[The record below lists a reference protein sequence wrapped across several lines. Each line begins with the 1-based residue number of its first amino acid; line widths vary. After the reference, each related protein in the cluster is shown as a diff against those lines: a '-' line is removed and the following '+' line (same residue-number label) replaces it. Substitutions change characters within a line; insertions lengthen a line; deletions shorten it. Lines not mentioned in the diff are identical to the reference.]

1 MNLFALSLEALN
13 APSIESKLSY
23 LEVITSHK
31 HLLCEQMLSSSHH
44 NPSALQSPS
53 YAGFCKIIHPTKI
66 RRPKHIKSIESFAKV
81 LHSIVHIEYSAIDL
95 ALDAL
100 TRFKNLP
107 LSYYDDWLEV
117 ALQES
122 LHFRLLRECL
132 NILGYE
138 YGDFPVHSQLFDAQ
152 VATPDFSNRMALL
165 HRGLEANGLDANPFV
180 ANKVK
185 AFEHSLTPK
194 VLEILQIIL
203 HDEIEH
209 VKKGDKWWR
218 FANTQ
223 ASAQD
228 FVAILKHF
236 EAFRPISK
244 VLHYEARLQAG
255 FSPQELEMM
264 SILS

>member
-1 MNLFALSLEALN
+1 MNLFALSLETLN
-13 APSIESKLSY
+13 AQNIASKLSC
-23 LEVITSHK
+23 LEMIASHK
-31 HLLCEQMLSSSHH
+31 YLLCEQMLHHSHYS
-44 NPSALQSPS
+44 PSTLQSPS
-53 YAGFCKIIHPTKI
+53 YAGFCEIIHPTKI
-66 RRPKHIKSIESFAKV
+66 RRPKHIKSVESFAKV

-100 TRFKNLP
+100 TRFQNLP
-107 LSYYDDWLEV
+107 LSYYEDWLEV
-117 ALQES
+117 ALQET

-132 NILGYE
+132 NELGYE

-180 ANKVK
+180 ANKIK
-185 AFEHSLTPK
+185 TFEHSLTPK

-209 VKKGDKWWR
+209 VQKGDKWWR
-218 FANTQ
+218 FANTKT
-223 ASAQD
+223 SAHD
-228 FVAILKHF
+228 FVAILKRF
-236 EAFRPISK
+236 EAFHPIPK

-264 SILS
+264 SILL